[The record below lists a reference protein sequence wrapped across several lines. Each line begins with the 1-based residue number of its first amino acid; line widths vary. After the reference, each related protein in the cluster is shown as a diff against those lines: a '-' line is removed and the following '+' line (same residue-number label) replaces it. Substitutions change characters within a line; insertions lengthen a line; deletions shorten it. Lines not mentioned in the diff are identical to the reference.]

1 MSMITFA
8 ESTTNSLS
16 QITGA
21 TLAANLFR
29 HYLQCCM
36 AFYFRA
42 RGARCSCP
50 FSSEIRGRTSIT
62 AFAPGRGKPLLCQ
75 WALRLLPF
83 PLSISE
89 FCLFVLFITAWR
101 LTFIVALFYCILET
115 ALRNILYC
123 ALGVTLFTTIYNW
136 QIYITFSGS
145 VRE

>member
-1 MSMITFA
+1 MNMITFA

-16 QITGA
+16 QITFA

-29 HYLQCCM
+29 HYLQCCI
-36 AFYFRA
+36 AFYFPA

-50 FSSEIRGRTSIT
+50 FSSEIPGRTSIT
-62 AFAPGRGKPLLCQ
+62 AFAPGRGNPCYASGLLT
-75 WALRLLPF
+75 LPF